1 MPSTSKNQQIAA
13 AIALKNKKEGKKQ
26 EPGTAS
32 ANMSKMSTDELEKFA
47 KTKHKGLPKKK
58 KAKKVSESFKLV
70 AEDISYFL

>member
-13 AIALKNKKEGKKQ
+13 AIALKDKKEGKKGKV
-26 EPGTAS
+26 GTAS

-58 KAKKVSESFKLV
+58 KKVSESFKLV
-70 AEDISYFL
+70 AENISYFL